1 MSQGVPLTDQDR
13 WGWLVSLCSAAIFTL
28 FSPYTPAGVVL
39 TCSALRK
46 CYRDV
51 IRIVQDNYPN
61 LLVHFV
67 YLRASEE
74 LLLQRVSARKGHYMD
89 AGMVRS
95 QLASLEEPTQE
106 ETDVISVDASGT
118 KTEVVAEAL
127 RRMRDIMKMENL

>member
-1 MSQGVPLTDQDR
+1 M
-13 WGWLVSLCSAAIFTL
+13 
-28 FSPYTPAGVVL
+28 
-39 TCSALRK
+39 
-46 CYRDV
+46 
-51 IRIVQDNYPN
+51 
-61 LLVHFV
+61 
-67 YLRASEE
+67 
-74 LLLQRVSARKGHYMD
+74 QRVSARKGHYMG